1 MCLLNIYGYMGYPG
15 VTLYPGHEKDIFLKQ
30 MWWKIKHES
39 HHPDASKKARLDD
52 SIYRSLVI

>member
-1 MCLLNIYGYMGYPG
+1 MGYPG